1 MPSIRENSQAP
12 PTALVTGSGAPRIG
26 NCIVRALARRGY
38 RVAVHANTSREQAE
52 ATAAEI
58 VAAGGEA
65 MSVAGDLRDE
75 AAVRRIVAETRSR
88 FGSLDVL
95 VNCASIWERKKLE
108 ETTAEDV
115 RRHFEINTLGTFLCC
130 QHAGLEMTR
139 QERGGVIVNFGDWA
153 VQRPYLDYAAYFA
166 SKGAIETLTR
176 TFAVELA
183 RRNPRVRVNAIFPGP
198 AMLPDT
204 LSPAEK
210 SAAIAATLVQR
221 AGRPEN
227 IAQAAIALIEN
238 DFITGACL
246 AVDGGR
252 TVA

>member
-1 MPSIRENSQAP
+1 MN
-12 PTALVTGSGAPRIG
+12 PTNNLACALVTGSGAPRIG

-38 RVAVHANTSREQAE
+38 RVAVHANASRQQAE
-52 ATAAEI
+52 TTAEQISAD
-58 VAAGGEA
+58 GGQA
-65 MSVAGDLRDE
+65 ISVFGDLRDE
-75 AAVRRIVAETRSR
+75 AAVRRIVGEVRDR
-88 FGSLDVL
+88 FGRIDVL
-95 VNCASIWERKKLE
+95 VNCASIWERRPLE
-108 ETTAEDV
+108 ATTADDV

-130 QHAGLEMTR
+130 QHAGLAMAA
-139 QERGGVIVNFGDWA
+139 QSQGGVIVNFGDWA
-153 VQRPYLDYAAYFA
+153 VARPYPDYAAYFA

-183 RRNPRVRVNAIFPGP
+183 RRNPRVRVNAVFPGP

-204 LSPAEK
+204 LSAAEK

-221 AGRPEN
+221 AGKPQNVAE
-227 IAQAAIALIEN
+227 AALALIEN

-246 AVDGGR
+246 TVDGGR